1 MQTITVHS
9 WPRFEHALK
18 EVRQKYAVYS
28 RTRKDGTVFER
39 PVQIL
44 FRGQANAQWKLLT
57 TLERKT
63 TTEFDVLRYIRS
75 ATRTVNELESFTG
88 QRWNIPIY
96 PEIEKEVQL
105 KQDTFR
111 VHLPIYNYLVHL
123 RHHGYP
129 SPLLDWTESPYI
141 AAYFAYLNSGN
152 TNPAVYCYIER
163 PNLVKG
169 GTGGSPMITVM
180 GPYVS
185 THKRHFAQKAS
196 YTIATRWNYAAKT
209 HTFCNHEL
217 VFNKDNET
225 QDVLVKIIL
234 PAKDRLNALRHLSEF
249 NINHFTLFQS
259 EDALVKALEQ
269 KNFDLSDNI

>member
-1 MQTITVHS
+1 MQTIRVKS
-9 WPRFEHALK
+9 WPGFEQALK
-18 EVRQKYAVYS
+18 KVRRTYAIYS
-28 RTRKDGTVFER
+28 RTLPDGTVFER

-44 FRGQANAQWKLLT
+44 FRGQANAQWELLT

-63 TTEFDVLRYIRS
+63 KADFDVLRYVHS
-75 ATRTVNELESFTG
+75 AARTVNELESFTG
-88 QRWNIPIY
+88 QRWNVPIY
-96 PEIEKEVQL
+96 PELEKEIQS

-141 AAYFAYLNSGN
+141 AAYFAYLNSGDAN
-152 TNPAVYCYIER
+152 TAIYCYIER
-163 PNLVKG
+163 PHLVKG
-169 GTGGSPMITVM
+169 GNGGDPMITVM

-196 YTIATRWNYAAKT
+196 YTIATRWDYSAKK
-209 HTFCNHEL
+209 HVFCHHEL
-217 VFNKDNET
+217 VFKKNLET
-225 QDVLVKIIL
+225 QDVLVKIVL
-234 PAKDRLNALRHLSEF
+234 PAKDRLKALRSLSEF

-269 KNFDLSDNI
+269 KNFDLNDDV